1 MAVYKRDYQT
11 YKGPLTNVRLRFL
24 VIPRYAFQDL
34 FQWKILL
41 LLFLVGYIAPLV
53 GGVLI
58 YLHHNAKALQVLQ
71 VPVAELLPID
81 VKFFGFFL
89 WFQCFYAFF
98 FATLVGPGLISPDLN
113 NNALPLYLSR
123 PLTRWD
129 YVLGKI
135 SVLIILLS
143 ALTWLPVI
151 LMYAFQANMEG
162 WRWLT
167 SNWRT
172 GVAVMLSAAV
182 WILVVSLLAL
192 ALSAWVRWRPVAGA
206 LLLGVFFVGAGFGA
220 IVNQVLDTRWG
231 HLLNVGGMMST
242 VADWLFGVQNRTID
256 FPVPGAFVGL
266 GVVCALCLLLLSR
279 KLKAYE
285 VVRS

>member
-1 MAVYKRDYQT
+1 MAVYKHDYQT
-11 YKGPLTNVRLRFL
+11 YKGALTSVRFRFL
-24 VIPRYAFQDL
+24 VIPRYAFQEL

-41 LLFLVGYIAPLV
+41 VLFLVGYLTPLV
-53 GGVLI
+53 GAVLI

-71 VPVAELLPID
+71 LPVAELLPINAS
-81 VKFFGFFL
+81 FFAFFL
-89 WFQCFYAFF
+89 WFQCLFAFF
-98 FATLVGPGLISPDLN
+98 FATLVGPGLISPDLS

-129 YVLGKI
+129 YVLGKM
-135 SVLIILLS
+135 SVLVILLS
-143 ALTWLPVI
+143 SLTWIPVM
-151 LMYAFQANMEG
+151 LLYLFQANMEG
-162 WRWLT
+162 WAWLRG
-167 SNWRT
+167 NWRI
-172 GVAVMLSAAV
+172 GAAVMVAAAI
-182 WILVVSLLAL
+182 WILVISLLAL

-220 IVNQVLDTRWG
+220 IVNEVLSTRWG
-231 HLLNVGGMMST
+231 HLLNIGGMLST
-242 VADWLFGVQNRTID
+242 VAEWLFGKADRTID

-266 GVVCALCLLLLSR
+266 GAVCLLCLLLLSR